1 MLVHIQI
8 TEYVPYAGNVSDFF
22 CLISTWNINEYISK
36 CYNKF
41 QDQDFINN
49 LVDQDIFCLQET
61 HCDLDQC
68 LQLDDFS
75 RPVHLIRPKLKQIGK
90 RSGGLSVYI
99 RNNIRPGVKF
109 LEHETND
116 SIWVK
121 LCKKF
126 FGIQKDL
133 FRCFSRYTILLKIL
147 HLQKELVMKS
157 LI

>member
-8 TEYVPYAGNVSDFF
+8 TEYVHYAGNVSDFF

-41 QDQDFINN
+41 QDLDFINN

-61 HCDLDQC
+61 HSDLDLC

-75 RPVHLIRPKLKQIGK
+75 RPVHLIRPKLKQTGK

-99 RNNIRPGVKF
+99 RNNIRPGVSF
-109 LEHETND
+109 
-116 SIWVK
+116 
-121 LCKKF
+121 
-126 FGIQKDL
+126 
-133 FRCFSRYTILLKIL
+133 
-147 HLQKELVMKS
+147 
-157 LI
+157 

>member
-1 MLVHIQI
+1 MPEMYQKQNL
-8 TEYVPYAGNVSDFF
+8 T
-22 CLISTWNINEYISK
+22 LSTWNINGYISK
-36 CYNKF
+36 GYNKF
-41 QDQDFINN
+41 QDQEFEDCINN
-49 LVDQDIFCLQET
+49 LVDIFCLQET

-99 RNNIRPGVKF
+99 RNNIRLGVKF

-121 LCKKF
+121 LC
-126 FGIQKDL
+126 IRSSL
-133 FRCFSRYTILLKIL
+133 VYRKIYL
-147 HLQKELVMKS
+147 DVFPDIRS
-157 LI
+157 S

>member
-1 MLVHIQI
+1 MCSLCWKCISI
-8 TEYVPYAGNVSDFF
+8 FF
-22 CLISTWNINEYISK
+22 LISTWNINGYISK
-36 CYNKF
+36 GYNKF
-41 QDQDFINN
+41 QDQYFINN

-75 RPVHLIRPKLKQIGK
+75 RPVHLIRPKLTQTGK
-90 RSGGLSVYI
+90 RYGGLSVYI
-99 RNNIRPGVKF
+99 RNKIRPGVKC

-126 FGIQKDL
+126 FGLQKDL
-133 FRCFSRYTILLKIL
+133 FICFVYDPPENSSFTKRISYEILD
-147 HLQKELVMKS
+147 LVENDIFITLS
-157 LI
+157 

>member
-1 MLVHIQI
+1 MPEMYQKQNL
-8 TEYVPYAGNVSDFF
+8 T
-22 CLISTWNINEYISK
+22 LSTWNINGYISK
-36 CYNKF
+36 GYNKF
-41 QDQDFINN
+41 QDQEFEDCINN

-75 RPVHLIRPKLKQIGK
+75 RPVHLVRPKLKQIGK

-99 RNNIRPGVKF
+99 RNNIRLGVKF

-121 LCKKF
+121 LC
-126 FGIQKDL
+126 I
-133 FRCFSRYTILLKIL
+133 RSS
-147 HLQKELVMKS
+147 LVTERF
-157 LI
+157 I